1 MQGPFLGA
9 LMDDREPRNELP
21 AELKAFLY
29 SCVDTVEQVE
39 ILVLLCKSGRA
50 ATAHAVAADL
60 GLSDQVAREHL
71 ETLAARGLLTIAVGA
86 EVSYVYVPKSVQLRR
101 YAEQL
106 TEYYATSRTAI
117 LRFIT
122 TSPRRAKRFSDAF
135 KLRDPE

>member
-1 MQGPFLGA
+1 
-9 LMDDREPRNELP
+9 MDNREPPPELP

-29 SCVDTVEQVE
+29 SCIDEVEQVE
-39 ILVLLCKSGRA
+39 ILALLCRSDRA
-50 ATAHAVAADL
+50 ATAHAVAVDL
-60 GLSDQVAREHL
+60 GLSDHVARHHL
-71 ETLAARGLLTIAVGA
+71 ETLVARGLLQIAIGA
-86 EVSYVYVPKSVQLRR
+86 EVSYGYAPKSVQLRR
-101 YAEQL
+101 YAELL